1 MHVHKSH
8 WRSGICSLT
17 ACLYLRMRKMNSKV
31 FLLLIA
37 ASALIWTAAIKKSP
51 PESDKYAASITAADL
66 RKHLSIL
73 ASDEYEGRE
82 TGERGQK
89 MAAEYIAAFYK
100 ALGITPQ
107 ADGSWYQI
115 VKLVKISGGE
125 GTFSAKNKAGEEKTY
140 EKMKDFFYTSYAQP
154 IKTNV
159 TEFVF
164 AGYGIDDKNYSDY
177 AAGTAQN
184 KDFYRNK
191 TIMILDGEPVNGG
204 VYKLT
209 GTDKAGMWTTQ
220 RRAKLNAAKAVGANV
235 VLVVTE
241 DFEKSKAQ
249 AQHSIEGYSLNLDE
263 PADPNAEPQV
273 TMIYISAAMANSLL
287 AQSGSTET
295 VENFR
300 STINTGGKTISAVYF
315 SNLSINIS
323 RKEEKLTTENVLGF
337 VEGTDLKNEI
347 IVVTAHYDHLGIHD
361 GKVFNGADDDGT
373 GTVAVMEMAEAFM
386 QAKKDGKGPRRSM
399 LFMNVSGEEKGLL
412 GSSWYTTHP
421 VYPLENTMCNLNIDM
436 IGRVDDIHS
445 KDSNFVYVIGSA
457 MISSDLKKTLEAA
470 NKKHTKLKLD
480 YRFDAPDDP
489 NMFYYRSDHYNF
501 AKRGI
506 PVAFFFNG
514 VHADYHKET
523 DEVSKINFR
532 LMEVRTRLVF
542 YTAWD
547 LANRTPALRR
557 DKLKK

>member
-1 MHVHKSH
+1 MLK
-8 WRSGICSLT
+8 L
-17 ACLYLRMRKMNSKV
+17 NSKV
-31 FLLLIA
+31 FLLSISIA
-37 ASALIWTAAIKKSP
+37 AIAWTAAIKKAPSD
-51 PESDKYAASITAADL
+51 SDKYATSITSADL

-100 ALGITPQ
+100 ALGIPPQ

-115 VKLVKISGGE
+115 VKLVKISGGD
-125 GTFSAKNKAGEEKTY
+125 GTFSSKNKSGEEKTY

-159 TEFVF
+159 SEFVF

-177 AAGTAQN
+177 AAGTSQN

-209 GTDKAGMWTTQ
+209 GTEKAGMWTTQ

-263 PADPNAEPQV
+263 PVAPNTEPQV
-273 TMIYISAAMANSLL
+273 TMIYISATMANSLL
-287 AQSGSTET
+287 AQSGSSET

-300 STINTGGKTISAVYF
+300 STINTGGKTISAVYS

-347 IVVTAHYDHLGIHD
+347 IIVTAHYDHLGIHD

-412 GSSWYTTHP
+412 GSSWYTNHP

>member
-1 MHVHKSH
+1 
-8 WRSGICSLT
+8 
-17 ACLYLRMRKMNSKV
+17 MRKLNSKV

-37 ASALIWTAAIKKSP
+37 ASALIWTAAIKKAPSD
-51 PESDKYAASITAADL
+51 SDKYAFSITAADL

-100 ALGITPQ
+100 ALGIPSQ

-115 VKLVKISGGE
+115 VKLVKISGGD
-125 GTFSAKNKAGEEKTY
+125 GTFSSKNKSGEEKTY

-159 TEFVF
+159 SEFVF

-191 TIMILDGEPVNGG
+191 TIMILDGEPVNSG
-204 VYKLT
+204 VFKLT
-209 GTDKAGMWTTQ
+209 GTDKPGMWTTQ
-220 RRAKLNAAKAVGANV
+220 RRAKMNAAKAVGANV

-241 DFEKSKAQ
+241 DFEKSKSQ

-263 PADPNAEPQV
+263 PVAPNAEPQV
-273 TMIYISAAMANSLL
+273 TMIYISASMANSLL
-287 AQSGSTET
+287 AQSGSSET
-295 VENFR
+295 VENMR
-300 STINTGGKTISAVYF
+300 STINTGGKTISAVYS
-315 SNLSINIS
+315 SNLNINIS

-412 GSSWYTTHP
+412 GSSWYTNHP

-501 AKRGI
+501 AKKGI

>member
-1 MHVHKSH
+1 MP
-8 WRSGICSLT
+8 W
-17 ACLYLRMRKMNSKV
+17 LYLPMRKFKSGY
-31 FLLLIA
+31 FLVTISIA
-37 ASALIWTAAIKKSP
+37 ALIWTAAIKKTPS
-51 PESDKYAASITAADL
+51 ESIAYAATITADDL
-66 RKHLSIL
+66 RTHLTIL

-100 ALGITPQ
+100 TLGIPPQ
-107 ADGSWYQI
+107 ADGSWYQN

-125 GTFSAKNKAGEEKTY
+125 GSVSAKGKSGEEKAF
-140 EKMKDFFYTSYAQP
+140 EKMKDFYYTSYAQP
-154 IKTNV
+154 IKMNSS
-159 TEFVF
+159 EFIF
-164 AGYGIDDKNYSDY
+164 AGYGIDDKSYSDY
-177 AAGTAQN
+177 STGTSQN

-191 TIMILDGEPVNGG
+191 VVMILDGEPVSNGT
-204 VYKLT
+204 YKLT
-209 GTDKAGMWTTQ
+209 GTDKAGMWTNQ
-220 RRAKLNAAKAVGANV
+220 RRAKLNAAKAVGASV
-235 VLVVTE
+235 VFVVTE

-263 PADPNAEPQV
+263 PTMKNEEPQV
-273 TMIYISAAMANSLL
+273 TMIHISSAMANSLL
-287 AQSGSTET
+287 TMSGSSET
-295 VENFR
+295 AEKFR
-300 STINTGGKTISAVYF
+300 STINSTGKTISATF
-315 SNLSINIS
+315 NASLNIS
-323 RKEEKLTTENVLGF
+323 ISRNEERLTTENVLGF

-373 GTVAVMEMAEAFM
+373 GTVAVMEIAEAFM
-386 QAKKDGKGPRRSM
+386 TAKKDGKGPRRSL

-412 GSSWYTTHP
+412 GSSWYTNHP
-421 VYPLENTMCNLNIDM
+421 VYPLENTMCDLNIDM
-436 IGRVDDIHS
+436 IGRVDEAHS

-457 MISSDLKKTLEAA
+457 MISTDLKKITEAA

-480 YRFDAPDDP
+480 YRFDKPDDP

-501 AKRGI
+501 AKKGI

-532 LMEVRTRLVF
+532 LMEVRTRLIF
-542 YTAWD
+542 HTAWE

>member
-1 MHVHKSH
+1 
-8 WRSGICSLT
+8 
-17 ACLYLRMRKMNSKV
+17 MRKMNFNV
-31 FLLLIA
+31 FFLFVA
-37 ASALIWTAAIKKSP
+37 ASALVWTAAAKKAPDDSV
-51 PESDKYAASITAADL
+51 KYSNSITAADL
-66 RKHLSIL
+66 RKHLTIL

-89 MAAEYIAAFYK
+89 KAAEYIAAFYK
-100 ALGITPQ
+100 ALGIPPQ

-115 VKLVKISGGE
+115 VKLVKISGGD
-125 GTFSAKNKAGEEKTY
+125 GTFSSKNKAGEEKTY

-159 TEFVF
+159 SEFVF

-177 AAGTAQN
+177 AAGTVQN

-191 TIMILDGEPVNGG
+191 TIIILDGEPVNGG

-220 RRAKLNAAKAVGANV
+220 RRAKLNAAKAVGVNV

-241 DFEKSKAQ
+241 DFEKSKDQ

-263 PADPNAEPQV
+263 PAEPNAEPQV
-273 TMIYISAAMANSLL
+273 TMIYISSAMANSLL
-287 AQSGSTET
+287 AQSGSAET

-300 STINTGGKTISAVYF
+300 STINTGGKTISAVYS
-315 SNLSINIS
+315 SNLNINIS

-412 GSSWYTTHP
+412 GSAWYTSHP
-421 VYPLENTMCNLNIDM
+421 VYPLVNTMCNLNIDM

-470 NKKHTKLKLD
+470 NRKHTKLKLD

-501 AKRGI
+501 AKRGV